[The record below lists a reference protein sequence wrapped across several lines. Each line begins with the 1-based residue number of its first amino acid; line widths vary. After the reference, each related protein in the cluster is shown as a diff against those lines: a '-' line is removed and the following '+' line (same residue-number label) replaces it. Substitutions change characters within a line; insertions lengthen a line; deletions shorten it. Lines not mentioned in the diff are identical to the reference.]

1 MSRGGNGNDIK
12 TKLKNMSL
20 RDYIGAENFR
30 YTSYSPADNKPHH
43 QPPKK
48 PTGEE
53 IFYSILDRVR
63 KQGAKS
69 EEASNRAKTAGSIS
83 VSHQSMLRM
92 YPKRDPCASAATHA
106 VAVEALNNALDN
118 FKQLLKKQMLQ
129 YMRKL
134 KLGIDY
140 EEICYNIW

>member
-1 MSRGGNGNDIK
+1 
-12 TKLKNMSL
+12 MSL
-20 RDYIGAENFR
+20 RDYIGLENFR
-30 YTSYSPADNKPHH
+30 YNPEHSTTSSGGNSAHGNHH
-43 QPPKK
+43 PPPRK

-106 VAVEALNNALDN
+106 FAVESLVNALEQY
-118 FKQLLKKQMLQ
+118 KTLLKK
-129 YMRKL
+129 
-134 KLGIDY
+134 
-140 EEICYNIW
+140 